1 MRSVQGFIKVPM
13 VIGLCLPVTS
23 HLDFIWQDE
32 VCPGLHNGSYG
43 NWSLSPSDVAPRL
56 DLAR

>member
-1 MRSVQGFIKVPM
+1 MVPM

-23 HLDFIWQDE
+23 HLDLIWQDQ
-32 VCPGLHNGSYG
+32 VCPGLHHGSYG